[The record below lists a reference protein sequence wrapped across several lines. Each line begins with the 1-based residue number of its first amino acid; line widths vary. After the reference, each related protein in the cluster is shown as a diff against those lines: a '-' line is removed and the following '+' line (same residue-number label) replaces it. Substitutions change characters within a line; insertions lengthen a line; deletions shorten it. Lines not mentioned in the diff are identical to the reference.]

1 MTEKL
6 FWKDPYQ
13 KAFTAKM
20 LQQFRVPDGYAV
32 ELNQTCFYATSGGQP
47 NDLGTLNSI
56 AVKDVRM
63 DGAQLLH
70 IVPAVLPEGS
80 VEGAINWERRFDH
93 MQQHTG
99 QHILS
104 AAFYKLFSAE
114 TSSFHLGE
122 EFCSIELNQ
131 PSLTESQVQ
140 QAEQLANQ
148 VIFQAEQVKAFFV
161 DPERASEYQLRKQSD
176 LTESL
181 RIIQINDF
189 DLSPCSGTH
198 VKNTG
203 EVGMIFISGHEKL
216 SNSVKITFVCGKRV
230 HYRYKKDLAVLKDLS
245 KTLTTSFELL
255 PDSIG
260 KLQAQLKD
268 LRKENNR
275 FKEESLKNEAAELIH
290 QSRNWNGKSLLIRVW
305 DRPYSDLRFLA
316 QRLSEAENSLGVL
329 VSARDRRVV
338 FFKNPVV
345 DFDLKGAFQKF
356 LSSTG
361 AKGGGPP
368 HLMEAGGLN
377 DTSSLENLLSA
388 LF

>member
-13 KAFTAKM
+13 KTFTAEV
-20 LQQFRVPDGYAV
+20 LQQFRIPDGYAV
-32 ELNQTCFYATSGGQP
+32 ELDQTCFYATSGGQP
-47 NDLGTLNSI
+47 NDLGSLNSI

-63 DGAQLLH
+63 DGLQLLH
-70 IVPAVLPEGS
+70 ILADVLPKGH

-104 AAFYKLFSAE
+104 AAFYKLFGAE

-148 VIFQAEQVKAFFV
+148 VISQADPVKAFFV
-161 DPERASEYQLRKQSD
+161 DPERASEYPLRKQSD

-181 RIIQINDF
+181 RIIQISDF

-203 EVGMIFISGHEKL
+203 EVGMVFIFGHEKL
-216 SNSVKITFVCGKRV
+216 SNSAKITFVCGKRV
-230 HYRYKKDLAVLKDLS
+230 HSRYKKDLAVLKDLS

-260 KLQAQLKD
+260 KLQTQLKD

-275 FKEESLKNEAAELIH
+275 FKEESLKNEAVGLIQ
-290 QSRNWNGKSLLIRVW
+290 QSRNWNGKTLLIRVW

-316 QRLSEAENSLGVL
+316 QRLSERENTLGALASSL
-329 VSARDRRVV
+329 DRRVV
-338 FFKNPVV
+338 FFKNPAV
-345 DFDLKGAFQKF
+345 DFDLKAVFQEF

-368 HLMEAGGLN
+368 HLMEAGGLK
-377 DTSSLENLLSA
+377 DSSSLENLLSA